1 MPSAHRRPKPAAKS
15 RKNLSKQPSSSGGRS
30 QQQPVASTPLPAGSL
45 LFGNQ
50 SNAEFSFTSGTLFAR
65 ESSLPTAPV
74 TLGNQSKAPFSFAS
88 GTVPMG
94 KSSLQTAPVAFGNQ
108 SDAQLSFTSNTMP
121 AARESS
127 LPTASVT
134 FGNQSN
140 AQFSFN
146 SGTSPVAEGGFV
158 LPTGPVA
165 FENQA
170 NAQFSFISVKVPA
183 EGSSLPAAPP
193 VFGSQSST
201 QSQPNFG
208 TEPQEESIEKMIADM
223 EAELAKS
230 PGSSENTHI
239 PHDPNYGLDMTF
251 GLDTALTPA
260 TPNSGKDSNVTQY
273 SDPSV
278 PDSGCSLTY
287 FAQDSNISDLDW
299 PHISFSQDS
308 SSVPSLELAH
318 DPDAQDPRFDQ
329 KLNFPL
335 DPSFDLA
342 IEHSNC
348 EPFAASTLPP
358 EPSATQY
365 PDPNVPDNTHSLPFF
380 IQDSSIRDPVLPCT
394 KSSQHSK
401 SAIDPSFV
409 PNPNVD
415 QNLVAQDSHLKQE
428 SRIPLDSNLG
438 LANELDDSKQF
449 AQRTLPSA
457 TSVTQ
462 HPDPNVQNPAGCLS
476 YSVQDSNMQD
486 PELPHPNSSQDL
498 KSAVDPRFIVNFD
511 VARDL
516 VAQGSSSYEEPSF
529 ALHSNLDHTNLNP
542 TAISNALPGPAFAQD
557 PNLPDHGSFMPILV
571 QDSDL
576 QDQKLLRPNLSQEPK
591 STIDS
596 AFLPNLNV
604 AQDPVIQD
612 SNFHQKPRFPLD
624 PNLSYANE
632 HGNFKSIAAFHAPKA
647 LSFAQNPNVPDLVSV
662 LPKFVQSSTAQDPGL
677 ALSNFSQDL
686 KSAVDPS
693 SLPNLTVAR
702 DTVDQHLTFQQ
713 EPGFPL
719 NPNLGLAD
727 GRGKSKPAAA
737 SNAHSAPEVVQAA
750 NVLNPDRFPP
760 DFAQDPYTQAQ
771 QMPLTK
777 FFKDSMSV
785 VDAASSFVPNLGIA
799 QKAVAQDSSFSLNNN
814 VGLATER
821 SNFQSM
827 TVPTAPTLDLNQP
840 QSTNFDYQAH
850 NKELRSNSEFQI
862 NLSDQSR
869 AFDIDRNKFQQSQS
883 VKTQGFLQSPS
894 TGSGQNVNGLEDS
907 QFDLMDTEPDYKITP
922 PNWKHNNLT
931 QDAFSTVRPG
941 GIQEHSTDRNTV
953 STSRPMTIEQREIR
967 KLRAE
972 IEHKSKEISDRDE
985 RIRRSTQEL
994 QDMDKNNM
1002 HLISQFRGDLA
1013 NLRIEKLTLEKAN
1026 HSLARENSE
1035 AKAIQGKAEKDTEL
1049 IRKLNCELGRI
1060 RKKQSM
1066 LEKANESLAND
1077 YSKSKV
1083 DSDTLRQSNI
1093 NLKEENRHL
1102 RASIADLRP
1111 FNSELI
1117 QAKETIRA
1125 QKAEIQDSVQRIA
1138 ALNSCIDKISPELL
1152 WRTEQLQ
1159 EAEECVF
1166 HEESVSK
1173 YYRDRCCLLWNKCN
1187 ALESAGNSRET
1198 EFAELE
1204 LEKEQRHT
1212 KEREALIFRI
1222 GELQA
1227 KNKQPAQRAG
1237 DVGVG
1242 INVEQADKVA
1252 EKVTDIYKY
1261 GWSGFTN
1268 EIETQIQEPS
1278 LPKGHLD
1285 DNQKLSKLDEEVGNP
1300 ISYATAADII
1310 LAVEECTAVTAGT
1323 TEDSQKRKDQ
1333 GNLRWGKGF

>member
-1 MPSAHRRPKPAAKS
+1 M
-15 RKNLSKQPSSSGGRS
+15 
-30 QQQPVASTPLPAGSL
+30 
-45 LFGNQ
+45 
-50 SNAEFSFTSGTLFAR
+50 
-65 ESSLPTAPV
+65 
-74 TLGNQSKAPFSFAS
+74 
-88 GTVPMG
+88 
-94 KSSLQTAPVAFGNQ
+94 
-108 SDAQLSFTSNTMP
+108 
-121 AARESS
+121 
-127 LPTASVT
+127 
-134 FGNQSN
+134 
-140 AQFSFN
+140 
-146 SGTSPVAEGGFV
+146 
-158 LPTGPVA
+158 
-165 FENQA
+165 
-170 NAQFSFISVKVPA
+170 
-183 EGSSLPAAPP
+183 
-193 VFGSQSST
+193 
-201 QSQPNFG
+201 
-208 TEPQEESIEKMIADM
+208 
-223 EAELAKS
+223 
-230 PGSSENTHI
+230 
-239 PHDPNYGLDMTF
+239 
-251 GLDTALTPA
+251 
-260 TPNSGKDSNVTQY
+260 
-273 SDPSV
+273 
-278 PDSGCSLTY
+278 
-287 FAQDSNISDLDW
+287 
-299 PHISFSQDS
+299 
-308 SSVPSLELAH
+308 
-318 DPDAQDPRFDQ
+318 
-329 KLNFPL
+329 
-335 DPSFDLA
+335 
-342 IEHSNC
+342 
-348 EPFAASTLPP
+348 
-358 EPSATQY
+358 
-365 PDPNVPDNTHSLPFF
+365 
-380 IQDSSIRDPVLPCT
+380 PCT

-428 SRIPLDSNLG
+428 SRIPLDPNLG

-529 ALHSNLDHTNLNP
+529 ALHSNLEHTNLNP

-557 PNLPDHGSFMPILV
+557 PNLPDLGSFMPILV

-662 LPKFVQSSTAQDPGL
+662 LPKFVQS
-677 ALSNFSQDL
+677 
-686 KSAVDPS
+686 
-693 SLPNLTVAR
+693 
-702 DTVDQHLTFQQ
+702 
-713 EPGFPL
+713 
-719 NPNLGLAD
+719 
-727 GRGKSKPAAA
+727 
-737 SNAHSAPEVVQAA
+737 
-750 NVLNPDRFPP
+750 
-760 DFAQDPYTQAQ
+760 Y
-771 QMPLTK
+771 
-777 FFKDSMSV
+777 
-785 VDAASSFVPNLGIA
+785 
-799 QKAVAQDSSFSLNNN
+799 
-814 VGLATER
+814 
-821 SNFQSM
+821 
-827 TVPTAPTLDLNQP
+827 
-840 QSTNFDYQAH
+840 
-850 NKELRSNSEFQI
+850 
-862 NLSDQSR
+862 
-869 AFDIDRNKFQQSQS
+869 
-883 VKTQGFLQSPS
+883 
-894 TGSGQNVNGLEDS
+894 
-907 QFDLMDTEPDYKITP
+907 
-922 PNWKHNNLT
+922 
-931 QDAFSTVRPG
+931 
-941 GIQEHSTDRNTV
+941 
-953 STSRPMTIEQREIR
+953 
-967 KLRAE
+967 
-972 IEHKSKEISDRDE
+972 E

-1187 ALESAGNSRET
+1187 ALESAGDSRET